1 MPAAP
6 GDFPKPRIQGA
17 KPAAHRAGVQPKAQ
31 GVPPNAQFPQ
41 RWNGVKT
48 LRENKNVEMQK
59 SRRIDQWA
67 HLRNAP
73 VFSLASPKGGEGR
86 GEEAQG
92 FTAQIPSPRS
102 GGERETDAVSS
113 CALDPLACD

>member
-1 MPAAP
+1 MAGGGSDVLTSGLRMRP
-6 GDFPKPRIQGA
+6 GRN
-17 KPAAHRAGVQPKAQ
+17 RALP
-31 GVPPNAQFPQ
+31 
-41 RWNGVKT
+41 
-48 LRENKNVEMQK
+48 
-59 SRRIDQWA
+59 
-67 HLRNAP
+67 P